1 MFVNSSFLPVHNQ
14 VIDDIVIVDSEDENL
29 MPAGKKLT
37 SDTLAK
43 IDEILYADIGKLHK
57 MDKVDKVRILVF
69 CVWIFVRSHQH
80 TYYEDL
86 LFQVSSNFMSEVDK
100 ILSLGTSA
108 EEPPGK
114 VIFFKLNNDLVYTT
128 FQSRMMTA

>member
-1 MFVNSSFLPVHNQ
+1 MITPT
-14 VIDDIVIVDSEDENL
+14 D
-29 MPAGKKLT
+29 
-37 SDTLAK
+37 
-43 IDEILYADIGKLHK
+43 
-57 MDKVDKVRILVF
+57 
-69 CVWIFVRSHQH
+69 
-80 TYYEDL
+80 YEDI

-108 EEPPGK
+108 GEPPGK